1 MAHREIR
8 DRGTAHLGRSAVV
21 EDSLFYSGC
30 DIRGTVV
37 RSILFPGVRVA
48 EGAVVEDSI
57 LFFDDTIGPGAHI
70 SRTISDVEV
79 HVAGQ
84 TEIGGSPG
92 ELTVIGRGTA
102 IPPGIGIDAG
112 VTVYPNLVS
121 SSFTKSRYVKG
132 EVIQ

>member
-1 MAHREIR
+1 V
-8 DRGTAHLGRSAVV
+8 GGSAVV

-30 DIRGTVV
+30 DIKGTVV
-37 RSILFPGVRVA
+37 RSILFPGVKIA

-70 SRTISDVEV
+70 SRIISDVEV
-79 HVAGQ
+79 HIAGR
-84 TEIGGSPG
+84 TEIGRPHG
-92 ELTVIGRGTA
+92 ELTIVGRGTA
-102 IPPGIGIDAG
+102 IPSGITIGAG

-121 SSFTKSRYVKG
+121 SSFTKSRYDEG